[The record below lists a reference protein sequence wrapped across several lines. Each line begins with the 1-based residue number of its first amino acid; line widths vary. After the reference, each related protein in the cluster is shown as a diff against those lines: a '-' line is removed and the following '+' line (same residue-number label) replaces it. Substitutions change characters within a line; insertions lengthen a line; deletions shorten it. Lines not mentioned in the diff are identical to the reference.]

1 MSRRAVRGMVEALAV
16 RVRGPL
22 ALGLAVLV
30 TALGAVPLHAQS
42 SDRGIEII
50 REAAERYR
58 GVEAL
63 CADFTQDLV
72 VPLLGDERTGTGRIC
87 QARPNRFAM
96 RFTEPEGDRIVIDG
110 EWVWIYYPSMD
121 EKQVMRTPVSE
132 QRGGHDFHREFLD
145 DPETKYEVTYEGEDT
160 VDGHPTHRLHLVPRR
175 PAGYESAVL
184 WIDRGTP
191 ALRRIRMEEE
201 NGTVRTVTLANIDF
215 ESDPAGEWFT
225 FTPPEDAQIISSVTG
240 PR

>member
-1 MSRRAVRGMVEALAV
+1 MRSGSGRLSGRARRVGRFA
-16 RVRGPL
+16 
-22 ALGLAVLV
+22 ALGLVL
-30 TALGAVPLHAQS
+30 LGVAWGAAPAAAQS
-42 SDRGIEII
+42 SERGIEII
-50 REAAERYR
+50 RDAADRYR

-72 VPLLGDERTGTGRIC
+72 VPLLGDERTGVGRIC

-96 RFTEPEGDRIVIDG
+96 RFTEPDGDRIVIDG

-121 EKQVMRTPVSE
+121 EKQVMRTPVDE

-145 DPETKYEVTYEGEDT
+145 DPEAKYEVTYEGKET
-160 VDGHPTHRLHLVPRR
+160 VDGHDTHRLHLVPLR

-191 ALRRIRMEEE
+191 ALRRIRVEEE

-215 ESDPAGEWFT
+215 DSDPDGEWFT
-225 FTPPEDAQIISSVTG
+225 FTPPEGAQIISSVTG
-240 PR
+240 LR